1 MASPNIVGISTL
13 IGFTTTKN
21 MDSQSEVNLLSNA
34 SGSNKNYK
42 VNMLTVCNDGTST
55 GYFTASFNTAAAG
68 GGDNI
73 AIIKNVGIAT
83 GSSLVIVDRASSL
96 YCEENTSI
104 TIQASDA
111 NLFDVVLSYES
122 IES

>member
-21 MDSQSEVNLLSNA
+21 MDSASEVNLLSNA

-42 VNMLTVCNDGTST
+42 VNMLTVCNDGAST
-55 GYFTASFNTAAAG
+55 GYYTASFNTAAAG

-83 GSSLVIVDRASSL
+83 GSSLVIIDKASSL
-96 YCEENTSI
+96 YLEENTSI
-104 TIQASDA
+104 TMQASNA
-111 NLFDVVLSYES
+111 NLFDVILSYES